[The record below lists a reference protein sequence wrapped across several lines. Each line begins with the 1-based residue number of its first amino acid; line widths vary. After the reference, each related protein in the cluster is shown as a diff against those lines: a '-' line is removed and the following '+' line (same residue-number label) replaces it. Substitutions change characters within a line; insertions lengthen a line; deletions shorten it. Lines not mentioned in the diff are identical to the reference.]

1 MTSSWVRI
9 ALLLLLLL
17 AKKQMA
23 VLWLSHQPQTMLA
36 QAQHTHTH
44 TKTYSSVFVC
54 VTFGRLP
61 CAHAIVL
68 PFAVGKSS
76 NFSKPQ
82 NKKHISYYKS
92 SDPRAKKICYNPL
105 ACHQTPPA
113 RIPPAYPYP
122 AVYFPCVYLIC
133 ICASVRASVCVS
145 VWTLY
150 SCPILLLWACNE
162 FVSRL
167 NNQMFRAT

>member
-1 MTSSWVRI
+1 MTVAVAVAMTWSWVRL

-36 QAQHTHTH
+36 QAQHTHTQPH
-44 TKTYSSVFVC
+44 TRTYSSVFVC
-54 VTFGRLP
+54 VTVGRLP

-105 ACHQTPPA
+105 AASPRPHSPCSLLA
-113 RIPPAYPYP
+113 LRILDMHMCE
-122 AVYFPCVYLIC
+122 CVW
-133 ICASVRASVCVS
+133 AA
-145 VWTLY
+145 LY
-150 SCPILLLWACNE
+150 SYFE
-162 FVSRL
+162 
-167 NNQMFRAT
+167 QATTW

>member
-1 MTSSWVRI
+1 MTSSWVRL

-36 QAQHTHTH
+36 QAQHTHTLAH

-92 SDPRAKKICYNPL
+92 RDPRAKKICYNPL

-113 RIPPAYPYP
+113 RIPCSLLSLRILDMHMYVWVHELLPY
-122 AVYFPCVYLIC
+122 
-133 ICASVRASVCVS
+133 
-145 VWTLY
+145 TLTL
-150 SCPILLLWACNE
+150 SMQRI
-162 FVSRL
+162 S
-167 NNQMFRAT
+167 

>member
-1 MTSSWVRI
+1 
-9 ALLLLLLL
+9 
-17 AKKQMA
+17 MA

-36 QAQHTHTH
+36 QAQHTHTQPH
-44 TKTYSSVFVC
+44 TRTYSSVFVC
-54 VTFGRLP
+54 VTVGRLP

-105 ACHQTPPA
+105 ALANPLPA
-113 RIPPAYPYP
+113 RIAP
-122 AVYFPCVYLIC
+122 AVYLPCVYLIC
-133 ICASVRASVCVS
+133 ICASVSGLPY
-145 VWTLY
+145 TLT
-150 SCPILLLWACNE
+150 L
-162 FVSRL
+162 SRQRL
-167 NNQMFRAT
+167 GSSLSSKATQGNITSLSS